1 MNLLLGSPLS
11 PGYRRGGI
19 PIANNRYVINLHE
32 INSFFEYAQ
41 QAGQDPMTAIQ
52 VTTPEVHI
60 RLRDRLR
67 MRPRLLGVLVAVL
80 FFWESLN
87 PTLLPRA
94 WAVQALLCGACTA
107 IGYSIGASLAVILSW
122 VRGAMGLPALDTR
135 LGRRLGW
142 AAWAVAMVIAWSGAG
157 TLSQGILA
165 AGVVAFGAIAQ
176 AMGATVANSQS
187 VALGVIHVGY
197 LLVGY
202 TIMGA
207 LVVLLA

>member
-1 MNLLLGSPLS
+1 M
-11 PGYRRGGI
+11 
-19 PIANNRYVINLHE
+19 
-32 INSFFEYAQ
+32 
-41 QAGQDPMTAIQ
+41 MTAIQ

-142 AAWAVAMVIAWSGAG
+142 VAWAVAVLEIGRA
-157 TLSQGILA
+157 
-165 AGVVAFGAIAQ
+165 
-176 AMGATVANSQS
+176 
-187 VALGVIHVGY
+187 HV
-197 LLVGY
+197 
-202 TIMGA
+202 
-207 LVVLLA
+207 